1 MKIHQINCFRRLIRL
16 PDNNTPA
23 RAALKCLN
31 WEAKKDLRPT
41 KDNLEKNLEKNLKD
55 SNLNW
60 DSAMEMV
67 KKLPIIQWWQ

>member
-41 KDNLEKNLEKNLKD
+41 KDNLEKNLEKKLKGLQFELRF
-55 SNLNW
+55 SNGNG
-60 DSAMEMV
+60 
-67 KKLPIIQWWQ
+67 